1 MPKWELDCIKCYS
14 ENNFH
19 QIPHCGEDKF
29 RKVFCFCL
37 EAICYLWMATFPI
50 YASVPVL
57 RDFAGLNWCFSFK
70 CFSWRDWFF
79 LVQPAASLLIGS
91 FRVATSMGRD
101 IIPKQG
107 WNFLQLHCFLFELHI
122 LLFSLSSWFNTCL
135 DKWKKNVT
143 GEISVAV

>member
-14 ENNFH
+14 ANNFH

-91 FRVATSMGRD
+91 FRVSNFSGPRYYSQTGMKFSSTS
-101 IIPKQG
+101 
-107 WNFLQLHCFLFELHI
+107 
-122 LLFSLSSWFNTCL
+122 LFSFW
-135 DKWKKNVT
+135 VT
-143 GEISVAV
+143 YFVVQLKLLIQYLFR